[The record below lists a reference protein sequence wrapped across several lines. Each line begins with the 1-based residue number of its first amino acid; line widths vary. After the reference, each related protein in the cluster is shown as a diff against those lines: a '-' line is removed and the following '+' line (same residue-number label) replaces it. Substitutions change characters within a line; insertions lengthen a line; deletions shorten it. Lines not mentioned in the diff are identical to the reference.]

1 MLASAGHSARAN
13 FASSSHGHRWD
24 IRVRQPSLILIA
36 DDNEANR
43 EILGRLLEARGYELV
58 MASDGEEAL
67 TCARSKLPDLILLDV
82 MMPKMDGFEVCQRL
96 KADKNLPFMPI
107 ILVTARAD
115 SKDVVRGLEAG
126 GDEYVT
132 KPIDQAALV
141 ARVRSALRIKELHDT
156 VHEQS
161 NRLAAQA
168 DELAQWN
175 DTLQQRVNDQLIEI
189 ERMSRLRRFLSPQ
202 IAELVMSSGGEQ
214 LLESHRRE
222 ITALNCD
229 LRGFTAFSEV
239 AEPEDVLQVL
249 RQYHAT
255 LGKLIHEFG
264 ATLERYA
271 GDGVMVW
278 FNDPLPCP
286 DPCERAVRMALK
298 MRTSMAELVAQW
310 LRQGHQLGF
319 GIGIAHGYA
328 TLGRIGFEGRFDYAA
343 VGTVV
348 NLAARL
354 CAQAADNQILI
365 DRKVFAVVDPMFV
378 TEPAGEF
385 MLKGLHRRT
394 TAFNVCGLRE
404 LSDRQEVS

>member
-1 MLASAGHSARAN
+1 
-13 FASSSHGHRWD
+13 
-24 IRVRQPSLILIA
+24 LILIA

-43 EILGRLLEARGYELV
+43 EILGRLLEARGYHLV
-58 MASDGEEAL
+58 MAADGEAAL
-67 TCARSKLPDLILLDV
+67 ASARSELPDLVLLDV
-82 MMPKMDGFEVCQRL
+82 MMPKLDGFEVCQRL
-96 KADKNLPFMPI
+96 KADKALPFMPI

-115 SKDVVRGLEAG
+115 SKDIVRGLEAG

-156 VHEQS
+156 VHEQAR
-161 NRLAAQA
+161 RLARQA

-175 DTLQQRVNDQLIEI
+175 TTLEQRVQDQLVEI
-189 ERMSRLRRFLSPQ
+189 ERIGRLRRFLSPQ
-202 IAELVMSSGGEQ
+202 IAELVLSSGGEQ

-229 LRGFTAFSEV
+229 LRGFTGFSEI
-239 AEPEDVLQVL
+239 AEPEEVIQVL
-249 RQYHAT
+249 RQYHEA
-255 LGKLIHEFG
+255 LGKLIHRFE

-286 DPCERAVRMALK
+286 DPCQRAVHMALQ
-298 MRTSMAELVAQW
+298 MRTQMAEVLAQW
-310 LRQGHQLGF
+310 RRQGHQLGF
-319 GIGIAHGYA
+319 SIGIAHGYA

-365 DRKVFAVVDPMFV
+365 DRKVLAVVDPIFL

-385 MLKGLHRRT
+385 MLKGLHRLT
-394 TAFNVCGLRE
+394 AAFNVCGVRE
-404 LSDRQEVS
+404 AETS

>member
-1 MLASAGHSARAN
+1 M
-13 FASSSHGHRWD
+13 
-24 IRVRQPSLILIA
+24 RQPPLLLIA

-43 EILGRLLEARGYELV
+43 EILGRLLEARGYDLV
-58 MASDGEEAL
+58 MARDGEEAL
-67 TCARSKLPDLILLDV
+67 ACARSKLPDLILLDV

-96 KADKNLPFMPI
+96 KADQALPFMPI

-115 SKDVVRGLEAG
+115 SRDVVRGLEAG

-141 ARVRSALRIKELHDT
+141 ARVRSALRIKDLHDT
-156 VHEQS
+156 VQEQS
-161 NRLAAQA
+161 KRLAGQA
-168 DELAQWN
+168 EELAQWN
-175 DTLQQRVNDQLIEI
+175 TTLQQRVDDQLAEI
-189 ERMSRLRRFLSPQ
+189 ERIGRLRRFLSPQ
-202 IAELVMSSGGEQ
+202 IAELVLSSGGEQ

-222 ITALNCD
+222 ITTLNCD
-229 LRGFTAFSEV
+229 LRGFTAFAEI
-239 AEPEDVLQVL
+239 AEPEEVIQVL
-249 RQYHAT
+249 RQYHET
-255 LGKLIHEFG
+255 LGSLIHQFG

-286 DPCERAVRMALK
+286 DPCERAVHMALK
-298 MRTSMAELVAQW
+298 MRAQMADLLALW
-310 LRQGHQLGF
+310 RRQGHQLGF

-354 CAQAADNQILI
+354 CAQATDNQILI
-365 DRKVFAVVDPMFV
+365 DRKVLAVVDPMFL

-385 MLKGLHRRT
+385 MLKGLHRPT
-394 TAFNVCGLRE
+394 SAFNVSGLRA
-404 LSDRQEVS
+404 QEAS

>member
-1 MLASAGHSARAN
+1 MN
-13 FASSSHGHRWD
+13 
-24 IRVRQPSLILIA
+24 VRQPPLILIA

-43 EILGRLLEARGYELV
+43 EILGRLLEARGYDLV
-58 MASDGEEAL
+58 LANDGEEAL
-67 TCARSKLPDLILLDV
+67 ACARSRLPDLVLLDL
-82 MMPKMDGFEVCQRL
+82 MMPKMDGFEVCHRL

-156 VHEQS
+156 VHDQS
-161 NRLAAQA
+161 KRLAAQA

-175 DTLQQRVNDQLIEI
+175 TTLQQRVNDQLAEI
-189 ERMSRLRRFLSPQ
+189 ERISRLRRFLSPQ
-202 IAELVMSSGGEQ
+202 IAELVLSSGGEQ

-222 ITALNCD
+222 ITAVHCD
-229 LRGFTAFSEV
+229 LRDFTKFAEV
-239 AEPEDVLQVL
+239 AEPEDVMQVM
-249 RQYHAT
+249 RQYHKT
-255 LGKLIHEFG
+255 LGRLIHQYEG
-264 ATLERYA
+264 TLERYA

-310 LRQGHQLGF
+310 GRQGHQLGF

-343 VGTVV
+343 IGTVV

-354 CAQAADNQILI
+354 CARAADNQILI
-365 DRKVFAVVDPMFV
+365 DRKVLAAVDAIFV
-378 TEPAGEF
+378 TEPAGEL
-385 MLKGLHRRT
+385 MLKGLHRPT
-394 TAFNVCGLRE
+394 AAFNVCDLRE
-404 LSDRQEVS
+404 QNAS

>member
-1 MLASAGHSARAN
+1 M
-13 FASSSHGHRWD
+13 
-24 IRVRQPSLILIA
+24 RQPPLILIA
-36 DDNEANR
+36 DDNDANR
-43 EILGRLLEARGYELV
+43 EILGRLLEARGYDVAL
-58 MASDGEEAL
+58 ANDGEEAL
-67 TCARSKLPDLILLDV
+67 ACVRSKLPDLVLLDV
-82 MMPKMDGFEVCQRL
+82 MMPKMDGFEVCHRL

-161 NRLAAQA
+161 KRLAAQA
-168 DELAQWN
+168 DELSQWN
-175 DTLQQRVNDQLIEI
+175 KTLTQRVNDQLAEI
-189 ERMSRLRRFLSPQ
+189 ERISRLRRFLSPQ
-202 IAELVMSSGGEQ
+202 IAELVLSSGGEK

-222 ITALNCD
+222 ITALHCD
-229 LRGFTAFSEV
+229 LRDFTGFAEV
-239 AEPEDVLQVL
+239 AEPEDVMHVM
-249 RQYHAT
+249 RQYHET
-255 LGKLIHEFG
+255 LGKLIHQYG
-264 ATLERYA
+264 GTLEHYA

-286 DPCERAVRMALK
+286 DPCERAVRMALQ

-310 LRQGHQLGF
+310 GRQGHQLGF

-354 CAQAADNQILI
+354 CAKAADNQILI
-365 DRKVFAVVDPMFV
+365 DRKVLAAIDAIFV

-385 MLKGLHRRT
+385 MLKGLHRQT
-394 TAFNVCGLRE
+394 AAFNVCGLRDQNA
-404 LSDRQEVS
+404 S